1 MRPYGFLFAADRGRR
16 GAVVSCVVFEQFQFE
31 TLFEKDKTDARTAG
45 SISGE
50 EEIKKK
56 PFAEDCKG
64 LLSCGAPE
72 EIRTPDLQV
81 RSLLLYPAELRAR
94 EKTSKRKPSACQ
106 QTGAF
111 FCKKFFLWAI
121 CQGENGRGRAR
132 WPVSEFIQH
141 IMCGFWGRWGS
152 LRGKKPLFAASKRGF
167 FPLKKTVMSPDPTG
181 ISVV

>member
-1 MRPYGFLFAADRGRR
+1 MSPTPHPSPNALYQRGHRPCGHTAFLFAADRGRR

-45 SISGE
+45 SMPGE

-94 EKTSKRKPSACQ
+94 EKTSKRKPPACQ

-121 CQGENGRGRAR
+121 RQGERRKAAEKYLPHG
-132 WPVSEFIQH
+132 
-141 IMCGFWGRWGS
+141 
-152 LRGKKPLFAASKRGF
+152 LYPL
-167 FPLKKTVMSPDPTG
+167 
-181 ISVV
+181 